1 MSRISVVAALKTFK
15 PRKDKT
21 CSIVIRVILDSHVIS
36 TQKTNKYVLPEHWDS
51 DKRQVK
57 KSHPNAFIINMLIG
71 NRTTELTSKLD
82 RLELEGKPLS
92 PLNIKNIVIGKKAGY
107 DFFAYCNEYIPVKFC
122 EARQKETRRSY
133 NGELTKLRKFQA
145 SLNFYDIDQNFLQR
159 YRAYM
164 LTELNNHPNTVWKTF
179 KFMKSIFNAAI
190 REDKFQGEN
199 PFNRFD
205 AGKYRQGLR
214 NYLEL
219 DDCDRIM
226 KVLSSKVPEILQ
238 HVGYYYL
245 FMCYS
250 GLRYSDA
257 LRFDTAIHIIDN
269 ERIQMRT
276 QKSGQEVNLFIH
288 SRLRKV
294 LDYIGTSKLT
304 LVNKEF
310 NKYLKVL
317 GTMALIDVP
326 LTAHVGRHTFGAM
339 LAEMETPKE
348 VAQKLLGHADARS
361 TNIYYH
367 LKDKSMD
374 NAMKAWDRL

>member
-1 MSRISVVAALKTFK
+1 MSRISVVAALKTFS

-21 CSIVIRVILDSHVIS
+21 CSILIRIILDSKPVS
-36 TQKTNKYVLPEHWDS
+36 TQKLNKYVLPEQWDA

-57 KSHPNAFIINMLIG
+57 KSHPNHFVINMMIS
-71 NRTTELTSKLD
+71 NKVNELVTKLD
-82 RLELEGKPLS
+82 RLVLEGKTLS
-92 PLNIKNIVIGKKAGY
+92 PLNIRNIVEGKHAGY
-107 DFFAYCNEYIPVKFC
+107 DFYAFCMEYIPVKFC

-133 NGELTKLRKFQA
+133 FGEVTKLRKFQHE
-145 SLNFYDIDQNFLQR
+145 LNFYDVDQNFLQR

-164 LTELNNHPNTVWKTF
+164 LTELDNHPNTVWKSF
-179 KFMKSIFNAAI
+179 KFIKSIFNAAI
-190 REDKFQGEN
+190 REDKFQGST
-199 PFNRFD
+199 PFDKFD
-205 AGKYRQGLR
+205 AGKYKQGIR

-219 DDCDRIM
+219 SDCDRIM
-226 KVLSSKVPEILQ
+226 KVLKSNIPDILQ

-257 LRFDTAIHIIDN
+257 LRFDAKIHVIDN
-269 ERIQMRT
+269 ERICMRT
-276 QKSGQEVNLFIH
+276 QKSSQDVNLFIH
-288 SRLRKV
+288 SRLRVV
-294 LDYIGTSKLT
+294 LDFIQDSSLN

-326 LTAHVGRHTFGAM
+326 LTAHIGRHTFGAM

-348 VAQKLLGHADARS
+348 VAQKLLGHADIRS

-374 NAMKAWDRL
+374 NAMKGWDKL